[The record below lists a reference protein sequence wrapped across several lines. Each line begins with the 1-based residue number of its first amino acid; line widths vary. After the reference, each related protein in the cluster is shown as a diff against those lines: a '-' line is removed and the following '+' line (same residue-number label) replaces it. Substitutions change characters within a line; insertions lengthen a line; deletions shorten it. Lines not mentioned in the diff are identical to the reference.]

1 MICNCFDIIKR
12 SAENGTIGTTE
23 EKNRDWCKWRFGHHL
38 CHQPSEETKRIS
50 DGRNTR
56 NHQSMDKTELKAGI
70 RLIPK

>member
-1 MICNCFDIIKR
+1 MEQLAQRKKKI
-12 SAENGTIGTTE
+12 
-23 EKNRDWCKWRFGHHL
+23 RDWCKWRFGHHL

-56 NHQSMDKTELKAGI
+56 NHQSMGKTELKAGI